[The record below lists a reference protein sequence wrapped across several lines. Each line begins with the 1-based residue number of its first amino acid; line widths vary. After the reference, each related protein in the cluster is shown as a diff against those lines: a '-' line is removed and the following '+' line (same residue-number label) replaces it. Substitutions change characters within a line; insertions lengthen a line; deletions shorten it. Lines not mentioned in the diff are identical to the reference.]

1 MFVRLTLDTGCTSIR
16 IPIIYIAMSHAAP
29 SMCISG
35 RMYGRSST
43 LRTSAIMP
51 MHTRPTASA
60 RASSTHALRCTLPRL
75 PRPISRPMSTA
86 AAPPAANDAGVIMRC
101 RFPAMV

>member
-1 MFVRLTLDTGCTSIR
+1 
-16 IPIIYIAMSHAAP
+16 
-29 SMCISG
+29 MCISG

-43 LRTSAIMP
+43 LRTSAMMP
-51 MHTRPTASA
+51 MHTNPTTSA